1 MPAYETHGFQ
11 PPAPVAFIE
20 VGSQQS
26 GQVVSQVPM
35 LLDTGA
41 DVTLLP
47 RLPLEELLQSV
58 PSTGQYELESFDG
71 TKSSAT
77 AVKLEVEFLGKK
89 FRGQFLLTEG
99 SVGVIGRNILN
110 LLRLTFDGP
119 GLNWQEN
126 R

>member
-1 MPAYETHGFQ
+1 MSAYETNGFQ
-11 PPAPVAFIE
+11 PPAPIAFVE

-26 GQVVSQVPM
+26 GITISRVPM

-47 RLPLEELLQSV
+47 RLPLEELLKSV
-58 PSTGQYELESFDG
+58 VSTGQYDLESFDG

-77 AVKLEVEFLGKK
+77 AAKLEIDFLGKK
-89 FRGQFLLTEG
+89 FRGQFLLAEG
-99 SVGVIGRNILN
+99 SVGVIGRNVLN

-119 GLNWQEN
+119 ALNWQEK
-126 R
+126 

>member
-1 MPAYETHGFQ
+1 MPAYEANGFQ
-11 PPAPVAFIE
+11 PPAPVAFVE
-20 VGSQQS
+20 VCSQQS
-26 GQVVSQVPM
+26 DHTISRVPM

-58 PSTGQYELESFDG
+58 ASTGQYNLESFDG

-77 AVKLEVEFLGKK
+77 AVKLEVVFLRKK
-89 FRGQFLLTEG
+89 FRGQFLLVEG
-99 SVGVIGRNILN
+99 SVGVIGRNVLN

-119 GLNWQEN
+119 GLNWQEH

>member
-1 MPAYETHGFQ
+1 MPAYETNGFQ
-11 PPAPVAFIE
+11 PPAPVAFVE

-26 GQVVSQVPM
+26 DQTISQVPM

-47 RLPLEELLQSV
+47 RMPLEELLKSV
-58 PSTGQYELESFDG
+58 VSTGQYDLESFDG

-77 AVKLEVEFLGKK
+77 AVKLEIGFLGKK
-89 FRGQFLLTEG
+89 FRGQYLLVEG
-99 SVGVIGRNILN
+99 SVGVIGRNVLN
-110 LLRLTFDGP
+110 LLRLIFDGP
-119 GLNWQEN
+119 AMSWQEN